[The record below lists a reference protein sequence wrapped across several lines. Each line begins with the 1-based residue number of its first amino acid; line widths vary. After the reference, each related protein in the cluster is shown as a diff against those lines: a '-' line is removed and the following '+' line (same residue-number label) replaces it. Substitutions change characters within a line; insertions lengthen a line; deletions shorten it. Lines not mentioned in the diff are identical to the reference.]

1 MKKRYS
7 LIAFLMFA
15 MASLTSCDDFLD
27 CPPYDNIDDTEY
39 WQNET
44 HIRTYSYGF
53 YASFFNGYGTTKL
66 IGGSSYG
73 YGDSFNDD
81 IGGTTQSEFTPIRV
95 PDSDSGWD
103 FGVIRKANYMLEK
116 VYTVPGLDSEAL
128 NHWVGVSRFFRG
140 VAYANLVFG
149 YGDVPFYNH
158 RLDVSEREELYKDRD
173 PRTMVVDSIM
183 NDFKYALE
191 NVRTDD
197 GNLTINRYV
206 VAAMVSRLMLREGTF
221 LKYHNKGID
230 ANGVDIAS
238 KAIALSRDA
247 ALVVMNSGKYAI
259 SEKYNALFSSE
270 DLSGNSEVIFY
281 RQYLTGVLEHCV
293 LTYNNAEGQAG
304 GNKSLLDSYLMKDG
318 KPIALNATW
327 DGKSAT
333 GYFKNR
339 DPRINETFREKYYLL
354 GEDNSPF
361 NYSRTGFSMRK
372 FMDDSKATSTD
383 LVYRQQNNVTDCP
396 LLRYAEVL
404 LNYAEAR
411 YELGELTQA
420 DLDKSIN
427 VVRARK
433 GVEMPALEMVGES
446 PAVNGEVYDDPKRL
460 ELNPEGDVSS
470 LLWEIRRERRVEM
483 CFEGVRYSDLKRWKK
498 LDYMY
503 NGTNPDIR
511 LGAYIKYADYPK
523 VDTKEVTIYG
533 GGTEGYYLSNTG
545 AQRQAPQ
552 DKNYVKPVPK
562 DQIQLYKDNGYTLSQ
577 TPEWVEE
584 ENGTEE

>member
-15 MASLTSCDDFLD
+15 LASLTSCDDFLE
-27 CPPYDNIDDTEY
+27 CPPFDSIDDTEF

-53 YASFFNGYGTTKL
+53 YPTFFNGYGTSKL

-103 FGVIRKANYMLEK
+103 FGAIRKANYMLEK
-116 VYTVPGLDSEAL
+116 VYTVPGLSEEAL
-128 NHWVGVSRFFRG
+128 NHWVGISRFFRG

-149 YGDVPFYNH
+149 YGDVPFFNH
-158 RLDVSEREELYKDRD
+158 RLDVAERDELYKDRD
-173 PRTMVVDSIM
+173 PRTVVVDSIM
-183 NDFKYALE
+183 NDFKFALE

-197 GNLTINRYV
+197 GTLTINRYV

-247 ALVVMNSGKYAI
+247 ALVVMNSNKYAI
-259 SEKYNALFSSE
+259 AEDYNALFASE

-318 KPIALNATW
+318 KPIGLSNTW
-327 DGKSAT
+327 DGKTAT
-333 GYFKNR
+333 GYFSQR

-354 GEDNSPF
+354 GLDNTPF

-427 VVRARK
+427 VIRARK
-433 GVEMPALEMVGES
+433 GVEMPGLEMVGDA
-446 PAVNGEVYDDPKRL
+446 PAVNGETFDDPKRM

-483 CFEGVRYSDLKRWKK
+483 CFEGVRYNDLKRWKK

-511 LGAYIKYADYPK
+511 LGAYISYADYPK

-577 TPEWVEE
+577 TDEWESEE
-584 ENGTEE
+584 